1 MDGWLSC
8 YGVFFAGIV
17 GLTFATW
24 RFFEQSDGDDDDFWP
39 DVKSERQYLT
49 LLNDCIT
56 YVRN

>member
-8 YGVFFAGIV
+8 YGVFFAWHCWPHFRHGV
-17 GLTFATW
+17 
-24 RFFEQSDGDDDDFWP
+24 FEQSDGDDDDFWP

>member
-1 MDGWLSC
+1 MGGYLVMVYSLHD
-8 YGVFFAGIV
+8 IV